1 MTRQP
6 RILGIVTAAGR
17 SRRMGTAKALL
28 PVGGRPMVVG
38 VVDALMEGGVDEAVV
53 VISRAIEQAIALPA
67 WHRSVQVV
75 VNDDPD
81 GPMIASVRLGLAA
94 YEASGTVKRHDGI
107 LVCPCD
113 AAGLAAAD
121 VRRCVESFVREPGRI
136 VIASRDGCRGH
147 PLIFP
152 VPLIEAVKSEE
163 CEQGLNHLARN
174 RPGWVTLV
182 PCSSAGTVAN
192 VNTPQDYDR
201 LP

>member
-1 MTRQP
+1 MKRQP

-38 VVDALMEGGVDEAVV
+38 VVDALIEGGVDEVVV
-53 VISRAIEQAIALPA
+53 VISRAIEQALWLPA
-67 WHRSVQVV
+67 WPRPVQLVI
-75 VNDDPD
+75 NDDPD

-94 YEASGTVKRHDGI
+94 HEASGVVERHDGI

-121 VRRCVESFVREPGRI
+121 VRRCVEAFVREPARI
-136 VIASRDGCRGH
+136 VIASRHGRKGH

-152 VPLIEAVKSEE
+152 VSLIEAVKSDE

-174 RPGWVTLV
+174 RPGCVMLI

-192 VNTPQDYDR
+192 VNTPQDYDQI
-201 LP
+201 P